1 MAWHERR
8 LDGVANRSSFSCKGR
23 EMSGLSRE
31 HSLLAHRGLISPT
44 LRAASTVY
52 YWRHTTAQERSRH
65 EAVCS
70 KASGWH
76 LASFGSH
83 GSFADRASWICRRA
97 RHEIGG
103 RSRSV
108 APRVLD
114 SCTTSNLTSLPRRWR
129 VRHNVSRAVRGAGY
143 WKWKPFYLLKRLA
156 KLADGDVLVHL
167 DYDLTITE
175 DASALFCLGQNAE
188 RGVALIHFPCWTDRQ
203 WSKAELVRA
212 LNATDAMLD
221 TAQVYGGVVVLR
233 KTPFAVQFL
242 REWLQVA
249 TDTDGGLSEDVPC
262 RRHEPWQ
269 RGASPSF
276 GAPCF
281 LFAGDTARPA
291 ASSAQGARRAVSAPS
306 GRRRRTRPS
315 ASTGTTSRSSRSSPS
330 GTALKTAPM
339 PTSGKVPRRLREL
352 RS

>member
-1 MAWHERR
+1 MWLHPWHERR
-8 LDGVANRSSFSCKGR
+8 LDEVVNRSSFSCKGR
-23 EMSGLSRE
+23 EMSGLSRA

-52 YWRHTTAQERSRH
+52 YWRHTAAQERSRH

-103 RSRSV
+103 RSRSA

-167 DYDLTITE
+167 DYDLTITD

-249 TDTDGGLSEDVPC
+249 TDPDRDLSEDVPC
-262 RRHEPWQ
+262 RRHDPPGCEQRARHPPGCECAEWATPQDPAFREHRHDQFPTYPVPEP
-269 RGASPSF
+269 S
-276 GAPCF
+276 
-281 LFAGDTARPA
+281 
-291 ASSAQGARRAVSAPS
+291 
-306 GRRRRTRPS
+306 RTRPS
-315 ASTGTTSRSSRSSPS
+315 ASIGTISR
-330 GTALKTAPM
+330 
-339 PTSGKVPRRLREL
+339 
-352 RS
+352 